1 MSPTRS
7 VDVDSGESRR
17 IDWEFLTHMSR
28 TACTFSRLLVDA
40 RQTRVPTADTVRT
53 NFYREEFLKHQEC
66 LQRQRDAYSEC
77 TMVEMETALR
87 RVMARVDELCAE
99 GHADVDLVVSRLLRT
114 FDGVTKLSTSSES
127 SNIH

>member
-1 MSPTRS
+1 MSLTSRS
-7 VDVDSGESRR
+7 
-17 IDWEFLTHMSR
+17 
-28 TACTFSRLLVDA
+28 FSRLLVDA
-40 RQTRVPTADTVRT
+40 RPSRVPTSDTIRT

-77 TMVEMETALR
+77 TIAEMETALR

-99 GHADVDLVVSRLLRT
+99 GDVDVDLVVSRLLRT
-114 FDGVTKLSTSSES
+114 FDGVTKLSAWSEP